1 MQRWIN
7 ILAVFLGLQVL
18 LAAGLMLRG
27 DRLTP
32 AKSDTPLIAVDLKSV
47 DRLAIDGP
55 VSPQTDAGKAT
66 EATRVELAKRDGRWV
81 MPANF
86 DAPADTKKVEAV
98 LKQLTDAKRGMPIAT
113 SAQALD
119 RFKVGERDYERR
131 VLLRQGDKALATVY
145 LGAAPGGRKANARE
159 SHDLAVYSVDVAT
172 FDLPTRSSD
181 WFDHAL
187 LHRDPATL
195 TRIEIAQAG
204 KPAIALRR
212 AAPAAPGKEAQASDD
227 GAAEKQGAN
236 EADAKRDDA
245 KKDAA
250 KKDDAASKPAAPAWS
265 AEGLGT
271 NERIDPAKVDELVQ
285 SIANLRVDGVLGTQP
300 QPEWQ
305 KETPALRVTLAG
317 AQDKTVTWTLTRIK
331 PDGTH
336 VLKTSDQPWYFEL
349 KSWDASPLLDAA
361 AKEKLVAG
369 SSAATPPA
377 KAR

>member
-7 ILAVFLGLQVL
+7 ILAVLLGLQVL
-18 LAAGLMLRG
+18 LAAGLLLRG

-32 AKSDTPLIAVDLKSV
+32 AQSDAPLIAADLKSV
-47 DRLAIDGP
+47 DRLSIDGP
-55 VSPQTDAGKAT
+55 VSSQADAGKST
-66 EATRVELAKRDGRWV
+66 ETTRVELAKRDGIWV

-86 DAPADTKKVEAV
+86 DAPADGNKVEAV
-98 LKQLTDAKRGMPIAT
+98 LKKLTDAKRGLPIAT

-131 VLLRQGDKALATVY
+131 VLLSNGDTALATVY

-159 SHDLAVYSVDVAT
+159 GQDRAVYSVDVAT

-204 KPAIALRR
+204 KPAVTLRR
-212 AAPAAPGKEAQASDD
+212 AAAAATGKETQASDD
-227 GAAEKQGAN
+227 GAAEKKGAN
-236 EADAKRDDA
+236 EADAK
-245 KKDAA
+245 KDG
-250 KKDDAASKPAAPAWS
+250 AASRPAAPAWS
-265 AEGLGT
+265 AEGLGA
-271 NERIDPAKVDELVQ
+271 NERVDPAKVDELVQ
-285 SIANLRVDGVLGTQP
+285 SITHLRVDGVLGTQP
-300 QPEWQ
+300 QADWP
-305 KETPALRVTLAG
+305 KDAPALRVTLAD
-317 AQDKTVTWTLTRIK
+317 AQDKTVTWTFTKLK

-336 VLKTSDQPWYFEL
+336 VLKASDRPWYFEL

-361 AKEKLVAG
+361 SKEKLLPGAG
-369 SSAATPPA
+369 AAPPPA